1 MYGLRILVRSPP
13 TSTIA
18 RARRIA
24 SPTQLSASLQKL
36 YDAILDPASTAAE
49 FRDFYSFLF
58 PFLKIEGAKTLPA
71 EIAIPLWSVSIA
83 QRYELGQ
90 SFVDFAEVRV
100 PASRVSFRTPSQDVM
115 LMTGAR
121 TGQSRGSAFK
131 AVSVDVWTQLLEF
144 CQSVEPDLT
153 GWSEDDA
160 CEWAQARLVSTRSH

>member
-1 MYGLRILVRSPP
+1 MVLYGLRILICTPP

-18 RARRIA
+18 RAHRIA

-36 YDAILDPASTAAE
+36 YDTILDPASTAAE

-100 PASRVSFRTPSQDVM
+100 LALSPFFSVRCTRDADESRACTSRKDRRSRRSRSTSGPSCSSFASLSSRT
-115 LMTGAR
+115 
-121 TGQSRGSAFK
+121 
-131 AVSVDVWTQLLEF
+131 
-144 CQSVEPDLT
+144 
-153 GWSEDDA
+153 
-160 CEWAQARLVSTRSH
+160 